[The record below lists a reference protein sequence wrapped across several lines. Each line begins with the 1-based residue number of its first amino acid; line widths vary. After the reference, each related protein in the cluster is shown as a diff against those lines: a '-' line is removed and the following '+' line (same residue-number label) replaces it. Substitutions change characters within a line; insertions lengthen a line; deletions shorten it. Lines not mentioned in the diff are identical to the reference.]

1 MDPLNAERITLNK
14 QTFPLAADFDAPT
27 ALLVARERPE
37 RLGLSRVMN
46 PEAYA
51 DTAMLTRLQQFDP
64 ARTPVIFV
72 HGLQETGAS
81 WAPMIDSLRH
91 DPAIRSIIS
100 SGTLVIRV
108 VIPIRTPPR
117 SSARILMGSSAHSQI
132 TSASS

>member
-1 MDPLNAERITLNK
+1 MDPLNAESITLNK

-27 ALLVARERPE
+27 ALLIARERPE
-37 RLGLSRVMN
+37 RLGLSRVLN

-51 DTAMLTRLQQFDP
+51 DTAELTRLQQFDP

-91 DPAIRSIIS
+91 
-100 SGTLVIRV
+100 GLRV
-108 VIPIRTPPR
+108 DCTCSPR
-117 SSARILMGSSAHSQI
+117 FCG
-132 TSASS
+132 